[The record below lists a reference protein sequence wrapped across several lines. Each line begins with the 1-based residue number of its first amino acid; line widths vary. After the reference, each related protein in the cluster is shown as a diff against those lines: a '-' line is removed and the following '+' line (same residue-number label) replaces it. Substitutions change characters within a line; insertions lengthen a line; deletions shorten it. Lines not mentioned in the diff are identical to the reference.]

1 MVNKIQLMLI
11 RVIFIFISIKTYL
24 YNLMGT
30 FACVVCFFN
39 ILASII
45 YAVCDKLILLERKKS
60 TAKSSRIPHATSCG
74 ETEAWC

>member
-1 MVNKIQLMLI
+1 MWLKKCAML
-11 RVIFIFISIKTYL
+11 VD
-24 YNLMGT
+24 
-30 FACVVCFFN
+30 